1 METRAAAQEATT
13 MDGTVALNTARTMTA
28 VVQEG
33 QGSADVLQI
42 RQIPVPQLRDDQL
55 LVRVHAASVNAFD
68 YGLVRAG
75 WLVTVFAKL
84 LGRRVRLQGV
94 RGVDLSGTV
103 EAVGRNVTAF
113 RPGDDVMGVGTG
125 SWAEYAS
132 ATERGLV
139 SKPTNISYVEAA
151 AVGNAG
157 VTALQA
163 VRDHGKV
170 RAGQRVLVYG
180 AGGGVGT
187 FTVQIAK
194 AFGGHV
200 TAVTSTRNIEVVRSL
215 APDALLDYT
224 RDDITKRPER
234 YDVVFDVAGTRPLG
248 ELLRVLAP
256 GGRVVMVG
264 AAKGGAGSLVARL
277 VAGLIRARVL
287 RQPILICTA
296 SFRHEDLAVLK
307 DLIESGKVRPA
318 IDRTFSLAEVR
329 EAVRYTMDG
338 QGRAKVV
345 ITIA

>member
-1 METRAAAQEATT
+1 
-13 MDGTVALNTARTMTA
+13 MTA

-42 RQIPVPQLRDDQL
+42 RQIPVPQIADDQL
-55 LVRVHAASVNAFD
+55 LVRVRAASVNAFD
-68 YGLVRAG
+68 YGLVRGG
-75 WLVTVFAKL
+75 WLLTVIAKL
-84 LGRRVRLQGV
+84 LGQRVRLQGV
-94 RGVDLSGTV
+94 RGLDLSGSV

-113 RPGDDVMGVGTG
+113 RPGDVVMGVGTG

-132 ATERGLV
+132 ASERSLV
-139 SKPTNISYVEAA
+139 SKPTNISHVEAA

-163 VRDHGKV
+163 VRDHAKV

-187 FTVQIAK
+187 FAVQIAK
-194 AFGGHV
+194 ALGAHV
-200 TAVTSTRNIEVVRSL
+200 TAVTRTRNIEVVRSL
-215 APDALLDYT
+215 APDALFDYT
-224 RDDITKRPER
+224 RDDITKIPER
-234 YDVVFDVAGTRPLG
+234 YDVLLDVAATRPLG

-256 GGRVVMVG
+256 GGRLVIVG
-264 AAKGGAGSLVARL
+264 AAKGGFGSLVARL
-277 VAGLIRARVL
+277 VAALIRARVL
-287 RQPILICTA
+287 RQPIVICTA
-296 SFRHEDLAVLK
+296 SLRHDDLAHLK

-318 IDRTFSLAEVR
+318 IDRTFSLGDVR
-329 EAVRYTMDG
+329 EAVRYAMSG

>member
-1 METRAAAQEATT
+1 
-13 MDGTVALNTARTMTA
+13 MTA

-33 QGSADVLQI
+33 QGSADVLQL
-42 RQIPVPQLRDDQL
+42 RQIPIPEPGDDQV
-55 LVRVHAASVNAFD
+55 LVRIHAASVNAFD
-68 YGLVRAG
+68 HGLVKAG
-75 WLVTVFAKL
+75 WLVSAFVRLLARL
-84 LGRRVRLQGV
+84 LGRRVRLQGI
-94 RGVDLSGTV
+94 RGIDLSGTV
-103 EAVGRNVTAF
+103 EAVGRSVTAF
-113 RPGDDVMGVGTG
+113 RPGDVVMGLATG

-132 ATERGLV
+132 ARESRLV
-139 SKPTNISYVEAA
+139 SKPPNISFIEAA

-163 VRDHGKV
+163 VRDYGKV

-194 AFGGHV
+194 AFGAHV
-200 TAVTSTRNIEVVRSL
+200 TAVTGTRNIEVVRSL

-224 RDDITKRPER
+224 RGDITKRPDR
-234 YDVVFDVAGTRPLG
+234 YDVVLDVAATRPLG

-264 AAKGGAGSLVARL
+264 AAKGGARSLIARL
-277 VAGLIRARVL
+277 VAGQIRARVL
-287 RQPILICTA
+287 GQPVVTFTA
-296 SFRHEDLAVLK
+296 SFRPDDLAVLK
-307 DLIESGKVRPA
+307 DLIESRKVRPA

-329 EAVRYTMDG
+329 EAVRYTMSG